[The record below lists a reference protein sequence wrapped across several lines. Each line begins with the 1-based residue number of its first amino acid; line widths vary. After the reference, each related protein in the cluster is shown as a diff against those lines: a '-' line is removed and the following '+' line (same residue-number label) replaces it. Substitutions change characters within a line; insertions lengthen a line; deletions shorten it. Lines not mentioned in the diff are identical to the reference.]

1 MKFADPAHVHIH
13 FARSSGPGGQNVN
26 KLNTKVYAR
35 LELGPRA
42 PRVMP
47 PALVRELAKRSPMYI
62 QSTHSLQVSSE
73 RHRTQS
79 QNIQDALGKIHAEI
93 VRLASEGLRGE
104 TSPEQRRRVEALAK
118 RERDRMRK
126 AKQMRSF
133 TKSGRR
139 AKE

>member
-1 MKFADPAHVHIH
+1 
-13 FARSSGPGGQNVN
+13 
-26 KLNTKVYAR
+26 
-35 LELGPRA
+35 
-42 PRVMP
+42 
-47 PALVRELAKRSPMYI
+47 MYI

-79 QNIQDALGKIHAEI
+79 QNIQDALGKVCIHVLTQIHAEI

-139 AKE
+139 AKD